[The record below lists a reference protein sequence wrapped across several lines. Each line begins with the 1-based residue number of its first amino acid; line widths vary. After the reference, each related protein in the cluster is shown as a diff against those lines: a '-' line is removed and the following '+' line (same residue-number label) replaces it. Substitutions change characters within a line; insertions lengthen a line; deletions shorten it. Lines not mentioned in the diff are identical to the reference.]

1 MADSEESLK
10 KAHSEKRI
18 QALVSL
24 SVGFIFI
31 LIGIPLWW
39 NTTKVYR
46 ASLPYSEIEQLNSL
60 KVILIQW
67 FLLSTKLQLM
77 ISIQKF

>member
-1 MADSEESLK
+1 MNPRAMFFASSWKEIHYINSVPLCLL
-10 KAHSEKRI
+10 AHSEKRI

-24 SVGFIFI
+24 SVGLIFI

-60 KVILIQW
+60 KVRN
-67 FLLSTKLQLM
+67 
-77 ISIQKF
+77 

>member
-1 MADSEESLK
+1 MRVLK
-10 KAHSEKRI
+10 EINYINSVPLFLIAHSEKRI

-60 KVILIQW
+60 KVRN
-67 FLLSTKLQLM
+67 
-77 ISIQKF
+77 